1 MSQNKSINNFIMKP
15 ANRYLVMEAFRNY
28 LIENYRDQIENLELN
43 DSVSNSSKSN
53 NSHSNSSIKSD
64 HSEQIS
70 EKDEE
75 ESK

>member
-1 MSQNKSINNFIMKP
+1 MKP

-28 LIENYRDQIENLELN
+28 LIENYRDQIEILELN
-43 DSVSNSSKSN
+43 DSVSNASKSN

-64 HSEQIS
+64 LSDQIS